1 MDRRR
6 TVLLILGLVV
16 CLGLLSRWVM
26 RPDAVTDA
34 PGDRPNPVATAD
46 PSATEPPV
54 AEALP
59 LAAEARDAAPVA
71 ATGAFRGR
79 VIDAVSRQPV
89 PEFELEFLPHFEP
102 GSQVPKA
109 QSYRT
114 KDGRF
119 QVRGLPDGV
128 WTIHAT
134 ARGYQRF
141 ELADLNVSSS
151 KTTEEILIP
160 MRAGF
165 VLRGR
170 VFDETTNEGVGA
182 AKISFREAHVGRY
195 EGNFRNRPSTTSKA
209 DGSFSLDGVTPGA
222 VRVNIDAQNY
232 VSRELDVF
240 VNAKAP
246 PLEVALSAGGT
257 IAGYLA
263 GTDGMTPV
271 AGFASILHLEE
282 NKSEGLQ
289 TGSAGEFTF
298 KRLTAGRYQL
308 VGRGGSLS
316 GKREITLS
324 HNERLD
330 GVVLAMS
337 EGRNIRGVVSGLRT
351 EELQRV
357 NVFLFREGGQDVHA
371 PQSTVDANGAYELTG
386 VSPGQVRLVASIG
399 AGRKVTKV
407 VEMPDG
413 SDLVV
418 NLEFKSGSSL
428 TGRVTRGGKPLAGA
442 VVEPSS
448 LTASPGEFLTR
459 GAVTSADGDY
469 ELEDLPDGEYSL
481 VVGYSYITPSVRVS
495 DDTVFDVDVP
505 DSQLA
510 GRVLED
516 GGKVPV
522 VGAVVGLIPAQPGGN
537 ARRNWTGGTSD
548 HFGQF
553 SVLGLQPGDFVL
565 TAYKP
570 GFELYRV
577 PFAYGSPISDMVIP
591 MRRSRGVEVRV
602 RDAESGK
609 TLSTARAL
617 ELLKGSAGIVVHLS
631 PDQNGV
637 SYLPSGLAGSS
648 LRIAANGYA
657 PKVVND
663 WNGQQL
669 DVSLQ
674 RQAAQ

>member
-6 TVLLILGLVV
+6 TVLLILGLIV

-26 RPDAVTDA
+26 RPDAVDA
-34 PGDRPNPVATAD
+34 PPTPSSPVTQAA
-46 PSATEPPV
+46 PLATEPAVVEPP
-54 AEALP
+54 P
-59 LAAEARDAAPVA
+59 LAAETQDAVPVA
-71 ATGAFRGR
+71 GPEVFRGR

-89 PEFELEFLPHFEP
+89 RAFQLEFHPHFQP
-102 GSQVPKA
+102 GSPAPEA

-119 QVRGLPDGV
+119 AVRGLPDGV
-128 WTIHAT
+128 WTIYTT

-141 ELADLNVSSS
+141 ELADLSISSS
-151 KTTEEILIP
+151 KAVEEILIP
-160 MRAGF
+160 MQAGL

-209 DGSFSLDGVTPGA
+209 DGSFALDGVTPGS
-222 VRVNIDAQNY
+222 VRVAIEAQNY

-240 VNAKAP
+240 IRPKAP
-246 PLEVALSAGGT
+246 PLEVALSTGGT
-257 IAGYLA
+257 ITGYLA
-263 GTDGMTPV
+263 GADGITPV
-271 AGFASILHLEE
+271 AGFASLRHLEE
-282 NKSEGLQ
+282 NSTKARQSS
-289 TGSAGEFTF
+289 SAGEFTF
-298 KRLTAGRYQL
+298 NRLTAGRYEL

-324 HNERLD
+324 HNERLA

-337 EGRNIRGVVSGLRT
+337 ANHNISGVVSGLRP

-357 NVFLFREGGQDVHA
+357 NVFLFREGGQDVHS

-386 VSPGQVRLVASIG
+386 VSPGRVRIVASIG

-407 VEMPDG
+407 VEMPEG
-413 SDLVV
+413 SDLAV
-418 NLEFKSGSSL
+418 NIEFKRSFSL
-428 TGRVTRGGKPLAGA
+428 TGRITRGGKPVAGA
-442 VVEPSS
+442 AVEPNS
-448 LTASPGEFLTR
+448 LTASAGEFLTQ
-459 GAVTSADGDY
+459 GAVTSPEGDY
-469 ELEDLPDGEYSL
+469 ALEYLPDGEYSL
-481 VVGYSYITPSVRVS
+481 IVGYSYVTPSVRVS
-495 DDTVFDVDVP
+495 EDTVFDIEVP
-505 DSQLA
+505 ESQLA
-510 GRVLED
+510 GRVLEE

-537 ARRNWTGGTSD
+537 GRRNWTGGTSD

-553 SVLGLQPGDFVL
+553 SVLGLQPGDFLL

-591 MRRSRGVEVRV
+591 LRRGRGVEVRV

-609 TLSTARAL
+609 TVSTARAL
-617 ELLKGSAGIVVHLS
+617 ELLRGSAGIVVHLS

-637 SYLPSGLAGSS
+637 SYLPGGLAGSS
-648 LRIAANGYA
+648 LRISANGYA
-657 PKVVND
+657 SNVIND

-669 DVSLQ
+669 EVSLQ
-674 RQAAQ
+674 RQSAQ

>member
-6 TVLLILGLVV
+6 AVLLILGLVV

-26 RPDAVTDA
+26 RPAAITDTPVERPSPVITAA
-34 PGDRPNPVATAD
+34 PPPA
-46 PSATEPPV
+46 EPPV
-54 AEALP
+54 AEAVP
-59 LAAEARDAAPVA
+59 PAAETPPVA
-71 ATGAFRGR
+71 AAVAFRGR

-89 PEFELEFLPHFEP
+89 REFELEFLPHFRP
-102 GSQVPKA
+102 GSPVPTA

-119 QVRGLPDGV
+119 EVRGLPDGV
-128 WTIHAT
+128 WTIHTT

-141 ELADLNVSSS
+141 ELAGLNVSSS
-151 KTTEEILIP
+151 KAMEELSIP
-160 MRAGF
+160 MRAGLA
-165 VLRGR
+165 LRGR

-182 AKISFREAHVGRY
+182 AKISFREAHVARF
-195 EGNFRNRPSTTSKA
+195 EGNFRNRPATTSKA
-209 DGSFSLDGVTPGA
+209 DGSFFLDGVTPGA
-222 VRVNIDAQNY
+222 VRVEIVAQNY

-240 VNAKAP
+240 VSPKAA
-246 PLEVALSAGGT
+246 PLEVALSTGGT
-257 IAGYLA
+257 ISGYLA
-263 GTDGMTPV
+263 GTDGITPV
-271 AGFASILHLEE
+271 AGFASLRHLDE
-282 NKSEGLQ
+282 NSTNGRQ
-289 TGSAGEFTF
+289 SSSAGEFTF
-298 KRLTAGRYQL
+298 NRLTAGRYEL

-324 HNERLD
+324 HNERLA
-330 GVVLAMS
+330 GVILAMH
-337 EGRNIRGVVSGLRT
+337 GNHNISGVVSGVRP

-357 NVFLFREGGQDVHA
+357 NVFLFREGGQDVHS
-371 PQSTVDANGAYELTG
+371 PQSTVDANGAYALTG
-386 VSPGQVRLVASIG
+386 VSPGPVRIVASIG
-399 AGRKVTKV
+399 TGRKVTKV

-418 NLEFKSGSSL
+418 NLEFKRGFSL
-428 TGRVTRGGKPLAGA
+428 TGRITRGGKPLSGA
-442 VVEPSS
+442 AVEPNS
-448 LTASPGEFLTR
+448 LTAGPGEFLTQ

-469 ELEDLPDGEYSL
+469 ALGDLPDGEYSL
-481 VVGYSYITPSVRVS
+481 IVGYSYLTASVQVS
-495 DDTVFDVDVP
+495 KDTVFDVDIP

-510 GRVLED
+510 GRVLEE

-537 ARRNWTGGTSD
+537 GRRNWTGGTSD

-553 SVLGLQPGDFVL
+553 SVLGLQPGDFLL
-565 TAYKP
+565 TVYKP

-591 MRRSRGVEVRV
+591 LRRGRGVEVRV
-602 RDAESGK
+602 RDAETGK

-617 ELLKGSAGIVVHLS
+617 EFLRGWTGIVVHLS

-648 LRIAANGYA
+648 LRFSANGYA
-657 PKVVND
+657 SNLIND
-663 WNGQQL
+663 WNGEQL

-674 RQAAQ
+674 RQSTP